1 MSLRNWSEN
10 IRFSSAPTHAPQTV
24 EELQEIVCASRKV
37 RVLGTR
43 HSFNDVAAIDAQAGG
58 DPGTHEPVEE
68 SSWAYISL
76 ENMNAPVTFDSSS
89 GTVTCGAGITYG
101 ELCQR
106 MQVEGVALHNMASL
120 PHITVA
126 GACATGTHGSGDG
139 NGNLSTAV
147 VGLELVTA
155 DGELRSLTLE
165 EDRETFEGA
174 VVALGGLGVVTR
186 VTLAMEPA
194 YSMQQYVY
202 EDMPSVEL
210 YEHFDEVMSSAYS
223 VSLFPD
229 WQDGT
234 VNQVWLKHR
243 TGLWRDA
250 ASSDAGSSAD
260 ESAPHTVPG
269 QKELYGAKA
278 ARIDL
283 HPVTNLQP
291 DGLTPQM
298 GVSGPWHGRLPH
310 FRVDSTPASGDELQT
325 EYFVPRVHAVPAL
338 KAVEGLRDRFE
349 SLLWI
354 SEVRSVAADRLW
366 LSQSYGTP
374 TIGIHFSW
382 KKDWPAL
389 RQLLPVIE
397 EVLTPFDVRPH
408 WGKLFTMSPAKVQA
422 GFPKM
427 EEFRQL
433 LQTTDPEGK
442 FRNGYLDRYVFGQWI
457 ESGWR
462 AYWRRF
468 RSFLAF

>member
-10 IRFSSAPTHAPQTV
+10 IRFSSAPFHAPQTV
-24 EELQEIVCASRKV
+24 EELQEIVRASRKV
-37 RVLGTR
+37 RVLGAR
-43 HSFNDVAAIDAQAGG
+43 HSFNDLAAIDGQADG
-58 DPGTHEPVEE
+58 DPETHEPVEE

-76 ENMNAPVTFDSSS
+76 EKLNAPVTFDSSS

-234 VNQVWLKHR
+234 CNQVWLKHR
-243 TGLWRDA
+243 TGLWEEIATSDTP
-250 ASSDAGSSAD
+250 SSGTEPVQD
-260 ESAPHTVPG
+260 TILG

-278 ARIDL
+278 AGTDL
-283 HPVTNLQP
+283 HPVTNLSP
-291 DGLTPQM
+291 VGLTPQM
-298 GVSGPWHGRLPH
+298 GVPGPWHDRLPH
-310 FRVDSTPASGDELQT
+310 FSVDSTPASGDELQT

-338 KAVEGLRDRFE
+338 KAVEGLRDRFK

-382 KKDWPAL
+382 RKNWPAL
-389 RQLLPVIE
+389 RELLPVVE
-397 EVLTPFDVRPH
+397 EALSPYEVRPH
-408 WGKLFTMSPAKVQA
+408 WGKLFTLAPAQVQA
-422 GFPKM
+422 AYPM
-427 EEFRQL
+427 MDQFRSL
-433 LQTTDPEGK
+433 LQSFDPAGK
-442 FRNGYLDRYVFGQWI
+442 FRNGYLDRYVFG
-457 ESGWR
+457 
-462 AYWRRF
+462 
-468 RSFLAF
+468 